1 MPILTEEGVTLFN
14 KSNNM
19 CYNHKIEKTDMPVY
33 EYWCT
38 NCKTRQ
44 EILLQRFSSDTPP
57 CPKCGGNSLQRR
69 FSTFM
74 MQKSYKA
81 VYDDILSDAQLTRG
95 MMNNDPRALAAWN
108 DKMSGG
114 EPVAPE
120 YKETMER
127 MERGEMPSGPAEGG
141 EATG

>member
-1 MPILTEEGVTLFN
+1 
-14 KSNNM
+14 M
-19 CYNHKIEKTDMPVY
+19 CYNHKTEEIDMPVY
-33 EYWCT
+33 EYWCP

-44 EILLQRFSSDTPP
+44 EVLLPRYNSVSPP

-81 VYDDILSDAQLTRG
+81 IYDDILGDSQMMRG
-95 MMNNDPRALAAWN
+95 MMNNDPQALAAWN
-108 DKMSGG
+108 NKMSGG

-120 YKETMER
+120 YQETLER
-127 MERGEMPSGPAEGG
+127 MERGEMPSLTAESA
-141 EATG
+141 EATD